1 MLGATLGGGIGRLS
15 GLHGLILDAL
25 LSVQIVTPAGDL
37 ITASKSQHADLFW
50 AIQGAGFN
58 FGIVTSATYQVYD
71 ATNGG
76 SYMNADMIFPA
87 SSNGTHWEIL
97 KTFDDSLP
105 AKLSLVTNI
114 GFNASTGEPT
124 LNFNAVYAGPQAEGE
139 AYLAPFF
146 KNNPLVTQVTMVPW
160 AGINRAAF
168 FGRAD
173 SSVCQGPGAD
183 NLPLNMYGLGLKQTD
198 PATFS
203 AYYAQLADFYR
214 ANPPLQSI
222 MTLVQR
228 FPTQAVLAVPDDS
241 TSYGNRAISTHLYV
255 SSLFFLLQCP
265 LS

>member
-1 MLGATLGGGIGRLS
+1 MLGATLGGGIGRLQ

-25 LSVQIVTPAGDL
+25 LSVQIVTPSGDL
-37 ITASKSQHADLFW
+37 LTASKTENADLFW
-50 AIQGAGFN
+50 AVRGAGFN
-58 FGIVTSATYQVYD
+58 FGIVTSAIYRVYD

-76 SYMNADMIFPA
+76 SYMNADFAFPA
-87 SSNGTHWEIL
+87 SANATHWEIL
-97 KTFDDSLP
+97 KSFDNSLP
-105 AKLSLVTNI
+105 AALSFVTNI

-146 KNNPLVTQVTMVPW
+146 KNNPLLSKVSMVPW
-160 AGINRAAF
+160 SGLNRATF
-168 FGRAD
+168 FGHGD
-173 SSVCQGPGAD
+173 SGVCQGPGAD

-203 AYYAQLADFYR
+203 AYYASLADFYR

-241 TSYGNRAISTHLYV
+241 TSYGNRAISTHLCV
-255 SSLFFLLQCP
+255 SSFSFSHIALLP
-265 LS
+265 